1 MKKLILPIVLILG
14 ISMLLGFVSA
24 LENCSDSDDGANY
37 FSKGLVI
44 PRAGD
49 EQFYDSC
56 KTSKI
61 LLEGTCDE
69 QGGKVYEYVC
79 PGTCSDGACVCS
91 DSDNGRNYNT
101 KGLVIARAGDEQ
113 VWDSCKTDYILLE
126 GTCDEQGG
134 AAYEYQCP
142 NGCSNGACIGDSTSC
157 SDTDTGLDYSAK
169 GVLSVGGNTYTDT
182 CTDSNFVK
190 EYFCDNPPSYY
201 DNYYCPNGCS
211 NGACITQI
219 ISQCKDSDG
228 GKNPNILGKAETQAR
243 GQGDWCD
250 YGKGENKIYE
260 AYCINQ
266 TDFAIELMNCPTD
279 QPYCNKGK
287 CTASK
292 PQCSEDDGGKN
303 PLVLGTTFPS
313 RIADHTGATDYCQ
326 ITSTGQPPEN
336 GECSGSDCSL
346 REFFCVDGSPD
357 EFYNDIP
364 CSSGCK
370 NGVCSKIE
378 PTEETGPIDIV
389 EETEETGPIDLPEN
403 IPEEDTS
410 SVCSGCALD
419 KKCYPYGFRKDG
431 NFCSD
436 KDSNFINQNKPEV
449 SCENSFEC
457 DSNLCID
464 NKCVSGSLWQKIM
477 NWFSKLFGGK

>member
-134 AAYEYQCP
+134 AAYEYQ
-142 NGCSNGACIGDSTSC
+142 
-157 SDTDTGLDYSAK
+157 
-169 GVLSVGGNTYTDT
+169 
-182 CTDSNFVK
+182 
-190 EYFCDNPPSYY
+190 
-201 DNYYCPNGCS
+201 CPNGCS